1 MTQPKPTSKSI
12 KSGAAPPGR
21 STSNYIMVLPAT
33 LVAILAGFILQSR
46 YTTAW
51 SEQQVPDQAQFLS
64 PKNWAVLGQV
74 PPPDV
79 SNGTTVSDNF
89 GISPCHMLMMTTKY
103 FVPPGTTKESL
114 KAKPFLV
121 FSDDFYNVI
130 GSNPTLTLIAKT
142 DGDPLFHEAV
152 VWYPPTDEVFFV
164 QNAGAEAAG
173 TGLAKSAIIQKI
185 ALSQADAVTSQV
197 DASGQ
202 VNVTV
207 VDAQPPVIN
216 PNGAFLTC
224 LGRLS

>member
-1 MTQPKPTSKSI
+1 MQP
-12 KSGAAPPGR
+12 
-21 STSNYIMVLPAT
+21 
-33 LVAILAGFILQSR
+33 LQ
-46 YTTAW
+46 
-51 SEQQVPDQAQFLS
+51 
-64 PKNWAVLGQV
+64 
-74 PPPDV
+74 
-79 SNGTTVSDNF
+79 
-89 GISPCHMLMMTTKY
+89 Y
-103 FVPPGTTKESL
+103 FVPPGSTRESL

-121 FSDDFYNVI
+121 YSDEFYNII

-185 ALSQADAVTSQV
+185 ALSQADAVTDQA

-202 VNVTV
+202 VDVTV

-216 PNGAFLTC
+216 PNGQSITHFKRSRSNQPYRCYQLH
-224 LGRLS
+224 GQIGVHG